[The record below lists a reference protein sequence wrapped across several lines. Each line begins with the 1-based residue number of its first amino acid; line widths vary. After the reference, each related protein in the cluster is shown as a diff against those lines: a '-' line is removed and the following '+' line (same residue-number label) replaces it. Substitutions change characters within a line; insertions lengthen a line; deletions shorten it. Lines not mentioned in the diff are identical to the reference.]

1 MIAARPPAIV
11 ELAGITKVFDD
22 DKPISAL
29 GPLSLAVGAAEFVA
43 VLGPSGSG
51 KSTLLRLVADLER
64 PSGGGITVCGHSPHE
79 ARRRREYGFVFQSP
93 VLLEWR
99 TVAGNAELPLEI
111 AGYGPRQR
119 RRRAKDVLALVGLG
133 DFAAYRPW
141 QLSGGMQQRAAIA
154 RALAAQPRL
163 LLMDEPFGSLDEIAR
178 ERLNLELLRIWRETQ
193 VTILFVTHDIEEAV
207 FLADRVVLLT
217 PRPGR
222 IASEIVVDL
231 PRPRVDAVRTS
242 VRYFDL
248 VRRVREALRGS
259 ADGPES

>member
-1 MIAARPPAIV
+1 MASRPPAIV
-11 ELAGITKVFDD
+11 ELAAITKVFDD
-22 DKPISAL
+22 DKPTSAL
-29 GPLSLAVGAAEFVA
+29 GPLSLAVGAGEFAA

-93 VLLEWR
+93 VLVEWR
-99 TVAGNAELPLEI
+99 TVVGNAELPLEI
-111 AGYGPRQR
+111 AGYSPRQR
-119 RRRAKDVLALVGLG
+119 RRRAEEVLALVGLR
-133 DFAAYRPW
+133 DFAGYRPW

-163 LLMDEPFGSLDEIAR
+163 LLMDEPFGSLDEISR

-242 VRYFDL
+242 ARFFDL
-248 VRRVREALRGS
+248 VRRVRKALRGA
-259 ADGPES
+259 ADGHGP